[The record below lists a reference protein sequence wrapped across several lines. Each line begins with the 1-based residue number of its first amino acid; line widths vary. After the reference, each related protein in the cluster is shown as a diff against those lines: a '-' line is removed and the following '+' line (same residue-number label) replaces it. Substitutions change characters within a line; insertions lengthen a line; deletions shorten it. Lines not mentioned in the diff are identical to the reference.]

1 MTDDKLENL
10 IKPLVNIYSDLELE
24 LIKDIAVRLNTY
36 DGIKG
41 TLKWN
46 IDKLEELGGFN
57 KDNLKL
63 LSKYS
68 KKSQSEIKRILKSVG
83 YNISALSNEKNVI
96 TDEILKNSSSSLY
109 NSVAIKNIVNE
120 TIKETNTI
128 METIQTKAI
137 ESAKKEY
144 MQILTDSYIKV
155 SSGVYSYDKV
165 IKEALNK
172 LAKEGITGATYKNGT
187 KLSLESTIRRDILT
201 KCHQLSA
208 EIEIQKAR
216 DSGTNLVYVT
226 QHLGARIRTKYTK
239 EDYEAH
245 YEWQGKVYMLDG
257 SNEKYDNFYEKTGY
271 GELLGLCG
279 VNCRHHVFAT
289 DESKIHPVPY
299 DEEENE
305 KAYILSQE
313 QRAYERKEREYK
325 KKREVMKILD
335 DKEELKKLRQM
346 KKLFDSRYDS
356 FLKEN
361 NLQRD
366 YNREYVDKNIVKI
379 SNEKIVAG
387 STNYQLFIN
396 SKELN
401 TKYIEHIDIN
411 NRKIIDIKLKEY
423 SNLIKDEEI
432 EHGFILDKNGD
443 VFEIIGTERGF
454 VPPKW
459 LDLTDSIG
467 IHNHPEKVTNLSFS
481 SLDIDMFIR
490 GKMKEFYGFDKKYKY
505 VMINNKDI
513 SLLDNF
519 EIKRNWNKY
528 ANELLEE
535 NYQGNLLDEIDIIR
549 YDYIA
554 KKLSKDY
561 GFIYRREENDL

>member
-36 DGIKG
+36 DGVKG

-68 KKSQSEIKRILKSVG
+68 KKSQSEIKRILKNVG
-83 YNISALSNEKNVI
+83 YNISTLSNEKNIV
-96 TDEILKNSSSSLY
+96 TDETLKTATSSIY
-109 NSVAIKNIVNE
+109 NSVAIKNIVDE

-155 SSGVYSYDKV
+155 SSSVYSYDKV

-172 LAKEGITGATYKNGT
+172 LAKEGITGATYTNGT
-187 KLSLESTIRRDILT
+187 KLSLESTVRRDILT

-245 YEWQGKVYMLDG
+245 CEWQGKVYMLDG
-257 SNEKYDNFYEKTGY
+257 SNGKYDNFYEKTGY

-289 DESKIHPVPY
+289 DESKTHPAPY

-325 KKREVMKILD
+325 KKIEAMKILD
-335 DKEELKKLRQM
+335 DKEELKRLRQK
-346 KKLFDSRYDS
+346 KKLFDSRYDG

-366 YNREYVDKNIVKI
+366 YNREYVDKEMVKIEQNKKSTINNVDYVDVTKEWLNNATPNSHKVEDRQYFEKDGVKYQVDGKDVVLDYSINEKEVAEWLENTFGGEIYMLPRVCNPDGISTADYLWNNEKWDLKTINGIGKRVIEDAVKKKKEQANNFIFDITPSKIEKENLYKQLQKLYNSKTTNWIDKVIVK
-379 SNEKIVAG
+379 K
-387 STNYQLFIN
+387 
-396 SKELN
+396 
-401 TKYIEHIDIN
+401 
-411 NRKIIDIKLKEY
+411 
-423 SNLIKDEEI
+423 
-432 EHGFILDKNGD
+432 
-443 VFEIIGTERGF
+443 
-454 VPPKW
+454 
-459 LDLTDSIG
+459 
-467 IHNHPEKVTNLSFS
+467 
-481 SLDIDMFIR
+481 
-490 GKMKEFYGFDKKYKY
+490 
-505 VMINNKDI
+505 
-513 SLLDNF
+513 
-519 EIKRNWNKY
+519 
-528 ANELLEE
+528 
-535 NYQGNLLDEIDIIR
+535 
-549 YDYIA
+549 
-554 KKLSKDY
+554 
-561 GFIYRREENDL
+561 ENDVMVIYKRK

>member
-24 LIKDIAVRLNTY
+24 LIKDIAIRLNTY

-41 TLKWN
+41 SLKWN
-46 IDKLEELGGFN
+46 MDKLEELGGFN

-68 KKSQSEIKRILKSVG
+68 KKSQAEIKRILKSVG
-83 YNISALSNEKNVI
+83 YDISAFSNKKNI
-96 TDEILKNSSSSLY
+96 ANDEILKNATSSLY
-109 NSVAIKNIVNE
+109 NSVAIKNIVDE

-172 LAKEGITGATYKNGT
+172 LAKEGITGTTYTNGT
-187 KLSLESTIRRDILT
+187 KLSLESTVRRDILT

-208 EIEIQKAR
+208 EIEIQKAKE
-216 DSGTNLVYVT
+216 SGTNLVYVT

-245 YEWQGKVYMLDG
+245 CEWQGKVYMLDG

-289 DESKIHPVPY
+289 DESKTHPAPY

-305 KAYILSQE
+305 KAYLLSQE

-325 KKREVMKILD
+325 KKIETMKILD
-335 DKEELKKLRQM
+335 DKEELKKLRQ
-346 KKLFDSRYDS
+346 KKKSFDSRYDS

-361 NLQRD
+361 DLQRD
-366 YNREYVDKNIVKI
+366 YNREYVDKEMVKIEQNKKSTINNVDYVDVTKEWLNNATPNSHKVEDRQYFEKDGVKYQVDGKDVVLDYSINEKEVAEWLENTFGGEIYMLPRVCNPDGISTADYLWNSEKWDLKTINGIGKRVIEDAVKKKKEQANNFIFDITPSKIEKENLYKQLQKLYNSKTTNWIDKVIVK
-379 SNEKIVAG
+379 K
-387 STNYQLFIN
+387 
-396 SKELN
+396 
-401 TKYIEHIDIN
+401 
-411 NRKIIDIKLKEY
+411 
-423 SNLIKDEEI
+423 
-432 EHGFILDKNGD
+432 
-443 VFEIIGTERGF
+443 
-454 VPPKW
+454 
-459 LDLTDSIG
+459 
-467 IHNHPEKVTNLSFS
+467 
-481 SLDIDMFIR
+481 
-490 GKMKEFYGFDKKYKY
+490 
-505 VMINNKDI
+505 
-513 SLLDNF
+513 
-519 EIKRNWNKY
+519 
-528 ANELLEE
+528 
-535 NYQGNLLDEIDIIR
+535 
-549 YDYIA
+549 
-554 KKLSKDY
+554 
-561 GFIYRREENDL
+561 ENDVMVIYKRK

>member
-36 DGIKG
+36 DGVKG

-68 KKSQSEIKRILKSVG
+68 KKSQSEIKRILKNVG
-83 YNISALSNEKNVI
+83 YNISTLSNEKNIV
-96 TDEILKNSSSSLY
+96 TDETLKTATSSIY
-109 NSVAIKNIVNE
+109 NSVAIKNIVDE

-172 LAKEGITGATYKNGT
+172 LAKEGITGATYTNGT
-187 KLSLESTIRRDILT
+187 KLSLESTVRRDILT

-239 EDYEAH
+239 EDYEVH
-245 YEWQGKVYMLDG
+245 CEWQGKAYMLDG

-289 DESKIHPVPY
+289 DESKTHPVPY

-325 KKREVMKILD
+325 KRIESMKILD
-335 DKEELKKLRQM
+335 DKEELKKIRQK

-366 YNREYVDKNIVKI
+366 YNREYIDKEMVKIEQNKKSTINNVDYVDVTKEWLNNATPNNHKVEDRQYFEKDGVKYQIDGKDVVLDYSIKEKEVAEWLENTFGGEIYMLPRINNPQGIQTADYLFENEYWDLKEITGSGKHTLDSAIKKKKSQSNNFIFDISNSKMTLEMVSRQSELIYKSKDRKWIDKIIVKQNKKVI
-379 SNEKIVAG
+379 IV
-387 STNYQLFIN
+387 Y
-396 SKELN
+396 K
-401 TKYIEHIDIN
+401 
-411 NRKIIDIKLKEY
+411 RIK
-423 SNLIKDEEI
+423 
-432 EHGFILDKNGD
+432 
-443 VFEIIGTERGF
+443 
-454 VPPKW
+454 
-459 LDLTDSIG
+459 
-467 IHNHPEKVTNLSFS
+467 
-481 SLDIDMFIR
+481 
-490 GKMKEFYGFDKKYKY
+490 
-505 VMINNKDI
+505 
-513 SLLDNF
+513 
-519 EIKRNWNKY
+519 KR
-528 ANELLEE
+528 
-535 NYQGNLLDEIDIIR
+535 D
-549 YDYIA
+549 
-554 KKLSKDY
+554 
-561 GFIYRREENDL
+561 

>member
-36 DGIKG
+36 DGVKG

-68 KKSQSEIKRILKSVG
+68 KKSQSEIKRILKNVG
-83 YNISALSNEKNVI
+83 YNISTLSNEKNIV
-96 TDEILKNSSSSLY
+96 TDETLKTATSSIY
-109 NSVAIKNIVNE
+109 NSVAIKNIVDE
-120 TIKETNTI
+120 TIKETNSI

-172 LAKEGITGATYKNGT
+172 LAKEGITGATYTNGT
-187 KLSLESTIRRDILT
+187 KLSLESTVRRDILT

-245 YEWQGKVYMLDG
+245 CEWQGKVYMLDG
-257 SNEKYDNFYEKTGY
+257 SNGKYDNFYEKTGY

-289 DESKIHPVPY
+289 DESKTHPAPY

-313 QRAYERKEREYK
+313 QRVYERKEREYK
-325 KKREVMKILD
+325 KKIEAMKILD
-335 DKEELKKLRQM
+335 DKEELKRLRQK
-346 KKLFDSRYDS
+346 KKLFDSRYDG

-366 YNREYVDKNIVKI
+366 YNREYVDKEMVKIEQNKKSTINNVDYVDVTKEWLNNATPNSHKVEDRQYFEKDGVKYQVDGKDVVLDYSINEKEVAEWLENTFGGEIYMLPRVCNPDGISTADYLWNSEKWDLKTINGIGKRVIEDAVKKKKEQANNFIFDITPSKIEKENLYKQLQKLYNSKTTNWIDKVIVK
-379 SNEKIVAG
+379 K
-387 STNYQLFIN
+387 
-396 SKELN
+396 
-401 TKYIEHIDIN
+401 
-411 NRKIIDIKLKEY
+411 
-423 SNLIKDEEI
+423 
-432 EHGFILDKNGD
+432 
-443 VFEIIGTERGF
+443 
-454 VPPKW
+454 
-459 LDLTDSIG
+459 
-467 IHNHPEKVTNLSFS
+467 
-481 SLDIDMFIR
+481 
-490 GKMKEFYGFDKKYKY
+490 
-505 VMINNKDI
+505 
-513 SLLDNF
+513 
-519 EIKRNWNKY
+519 
-528 ANELLEE
+528 
-535 NYQGNLLDEIDIIR
+535 
-549 YDYIA
+549 
-554 KKLSKDY
+554 
-561 GFIYRREENDL
+561 ENDVMVIYKRK

>member
-36 DGIKG
+36 DGVKG

-68 KKSQSEIKRILKSVG
+68 KKSQSEIKRILKNVG
-83 YNISALSNEKNVI
+83 YNISTLSNEKNIV
-96 TDEILKNSSSSLY
+96 TDETLKTATSSIY
-109 NSVAIKNIVNE
+109 NSVAIKNIVDE
-120 TIKETNTI
+120 TIKETNSI

-172 LAKEGITGATYKNGT
+172 LAKEGITGATYTNGT
-187 KLSLESTIRRDILT
+187 KLSLESTVRRDILT

-245 YEWQGKVYMLDG
+245 CEWQDKVYMLDG
-257 SNEKYDNFYEKTGY
+257 SNGKYDNFYEKTGY

-289 DESKIHPVPY
+289 DESKTHPAPY

-313 QRAYERKEREYK
+313 QRVYERKEREYK
-325 KKREVMKILD
+325 KKIEAMKILD
-335 DKEELKKLRQM
+335 DKEELKRLRQK
-346 KKLFDSRYDS
+346 KKLFDSRYDG

-366 YNREYVDKNIVKI
+366 YNREYVDKEMVKIEQNKKSTINNVDYVDVTKEWLNNATPNSHKVEDRQYFEKDGVKYQVDGKDVVLDYSINEKEVAEWLENTFGGEIYMLPRVCNPDGISTADYLWNSEKWDLKTINGIGKRVIEDAVKKKKEQANNFIFDITPSKIEKENLYKQLQKLYNSKTTNWIDKVIVK
-379 SNEKIVAG
+379 K
-387 STNYQLFIN
+387 
-396 SKELN
+396 
-401 TKYIEHIDIN
+401 
-411 NRKIIDIKLKEY
+411 
-423 SNLIKDEEI
+423 
-432 EHGFILDKNGD
+432 
-443 VFEIIGTERGF
+443 
-454 VPPKW
+454 
-459 LDLTDSIG
+459 
-467 IHNHPEKVTNLSFS
+467 
-481 SLDIDMFIR
+481 
-490 GKMKEFYGFDKKYKY
+490 
-505 VMINNKDI
+505 
-513 SLLDNF
+513 
-519 EIKRNWNKY
+519 
-528 ANELLEE
+528 
-535 NYQGNLLDEIDIIR
+535 
-549 YDYIA
+549 
-554 KKLSKDY
+554 
-561 GFIYRREENDL
+561 ENDVMVIYKRK

>member
-68 KKSQSEIKRILKSVG
+68 KKSQSEIKKILKSVG
-83 YNISALSNEKNVI
+83 YNISTLSDKKNII
-96 TDEILKNSSSSLY
+96 TDEILKKSPSSLY

-144 MQILTDSYIKV
+144 MQILTNSYIKV
-155 SSGVYSYDKV
+155 SSGLYSYDKV

-187 KLSLESTIRRDILT
+187 KLSLESTVRRDILT

-245 YEWQGKVYMLDG
+245 CEWQGKVYMLDG

-289 DESKIHPVPY
+289 DEGKTHLALY

-305 KAYILSQE
+305 KAYLLSQE
-313 QRAYERKEREYK
+313 QRSYERKEREYK
-325 KKREVMKILD
+325 KKIEVTKILD
-335 DKEELKKLRQM
+335 DKVELKKIRQK

-366 YNREYVDKNIVKI
+366 YNREYVDKDIVKI
-379 SNEKIVAG
+379 DNSVLGSGKTIDSFVEKH
-387 STNYQLFIN
+387 
-396 SKELN
+396 E
-401 TKYIEHIDIN
+401 
-411 NRKIIDIKLKEY
+411 
-423 SNLIKDEEI
+423 
-432 EHGFILDKNGD
+432 
-443 VFEIIGTERGF
+443 
-454 VPPKW
+454 
-459 LDLTDSIG
+459 
-467 IHNHPEKVTNLSFS
+467 
-481 SLDIDMFIR
+481 
-490 GKMKEFYGFDKKYKY
+490 KMKLLGNIVNLNHEKA
-505 VMINNKDI
+505 I
-513 SLLDNF
+513 SLL
-519 EIKRNWNKY
+519 EKY
-528 ANELLEE
+528 ERKIVDSDIENAIIILDDGSYYQCFGKGTNVYPYYDLAQDEKLAERKILYMTHNHLKSETNYSFDGDDRRTWSNHEELLVLRHIDPYYKSQFSRLDKYVDAPISYEDLFDMPIE
-535 NYQGNLLDEIDIIR
+535 IVQHNINVEYAKERNYG
-549 YDYIA
+549 Y
-554 KKLSKDY
+554 K
-561 GFIYRREENDL
+561 RRKNNI

>member
-1 MTDDKLENL
+1 MTDDKLEKL

-36 DGIKG
+36 DGVKG

-68 KKSQSEIKRILKSVG
+68 KKSQPEIKRILKNVG
-83 YNISALSNEKNVI
+83 YNISTLSNEKIIV
-96 TDEILKNSSSSLY
+96 TDETLKTATSSIY
-109 NSVAIKNIVNE
+109 NSVAIKNIVDE

-172 LAKEGITGATYKNGT
+172 LAKEGITGATYTNGT
-187 KLSLESTIRRDILT
+187 KLSLESTVRRDILT

-239 EDYEAH
+239 EDYEVH
-245 YEWQGKVYMLDG
+245 CEWQDKAYMLDG

-289 DESKIHPVPY
+289 DESKTHPVPY

-325 KKREVMKILD
+325 KRIESMKILD
-335 DKEELKKLRQM
+335 DKEELKKIRQK

-366 YNREYVDKNIVKI
+366 YNREYIDKEMVKIEQNKKSTINNVDYVDVTKEWLNNATPNNHKVEDRQYFEKDGVKYQIDGKDVVLDYSIKEKEVAEWLENTFGGEIYMLPRINNPQGIQTADYLFENEYWDLKEITGSGKHTLDSAIKKKKSQSNNFIFDISNSKMTLEMVSRQSELIYKSKDRKWIDKIIVKQNKKVI
-379 SNEKIVAG
+379 IV
-387 STNYQLFIN
+387 Y
-396 SKELN
+396 K
-401 TKYIEHIDIN
+401 
-411 NRKIIDIKLKEY
+411 RIK
-423 SNLIKDEEI
+423 
-432 EHGFILDKNGD
+432 
-443 VFEIIGTERGF
+443 
-454 VPPKW
+454 
-459 LDLTDSIG
+459 
-467 IHNHPEKVTNLSFS
+467 
-481 SLDIDMFIR
+481 
-490 GKMKEFYGFDKKYKY
+490 
-505 VMINNKDI
+505 
-513 SLLDNF
+513 
-519 EIKRNWNKY
+519 KR
-528 ANELLEE
+528 
-535 NYQGNLLDEIDIIR
+535 D
-549 YDYIA
+549 
-554 KKLSKDY
+554 
-561 GFIYRREENDL
+561 